1 MDLEEFVH
9 DLYKCSSVAKAYSY
23 DVPTLVGNKHALM
36 PLDTPYFHHQEG
48 GFLGVAASTDATKPN
63 EGVATAKNEGVD
75 AAMNQGAAVEPNQG
89 AIAD

>member
-1 MDLEEFVH
+1 MCGYYTLLGIPCLRSIASVSYLRLDLEEFVH

-48 GFLGVAASTDATKPN
+48 GFLVDLKSLVAKS
-63 EGVATAKNEGVD
+63 
-75 AAMNQGAAVEPNQG
+75 
-89 AIAD
+89 